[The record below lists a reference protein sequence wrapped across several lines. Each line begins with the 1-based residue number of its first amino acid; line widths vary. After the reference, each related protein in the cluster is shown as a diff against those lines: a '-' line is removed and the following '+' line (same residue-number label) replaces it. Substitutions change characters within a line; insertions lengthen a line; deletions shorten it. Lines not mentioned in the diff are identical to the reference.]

1 MTGQSKFLQL
11 ATLVRVVIP
20 SLVAGILAYFTFP
33 FLSLSLASLFNDA
46 GIFAV
51 LSQDSSQFVQ
61 NFLTVSGLLFS
72 ILVGQTFYFMYQQQE
87 MIYLS
92 LFEEVTEAKSLLE
105 QTALL
110 CGGRPMYFKVLKF
123 INNYLQVSEPRAK
136 RAAIT
141 SLKASKNCKS
151 SLAGS
156 SFLSSFL
163 ALTFATFSFSL
174 SSPCPSAEVF
184 LLQLLVLVLV
194 LVLLGNFHSPSPSPS
209 PYLLSRP
216 L

>member
-1 MTGQSKFLQL
+1 MSILLSLTLLVLAVVTFRTASSFSISSSSRYPRTRISTFRSTPHYSHSTSSLSLSPISTITKQVKAKFETPYWTDISPMTGQSKFLQL

-123 INNYLQVSEPRAK
+123 INNYLQVSEPR
-136 RAAIT
+136 
-141 SLKASKNCKS
+141 
-151 SLAGS
+151 
-156 SFLSSFL
+156 
-163 ALTFATFSFSL
+163 
-174 SSPCPSAEVF
+174 
-184 LLQLLVLVLV
+184 
-194 LVLLGNFHSPSPSPS
+194 
-209 PYLLSRP
+209 
-216 L
+216 